1 MLAPRSILLL
11 SQTGLGTVHG
21 VQFHNDI
28 YIYRPIYIY
37 ISLCG
42 KVYRPIV
49 ISIYCMMI
57 ELPSGSTVKHD
68 KILTPDEK

>member
-1 MLAPRSILLL
+1 MHVSVASFSLRGGGAPTLDPTPFSDRAW
-11 SQTGLGTVHG
+11 
-21 VQFHNDI
+21 NRPW
-28 YIYRPIYIY
+28 RPIAQ
-37 ISLCG
+37 CG

-49 ISIYCMMI
+49 ISIYCMTI